1 MLPSKSKESIKQCVF
16 YSVIEVSRRD
26 DKGKRPLLHAFSIYI
41 SYSPVAMIKH
51 YGPKAICFYKGISWD
66 SGSGE
71 IESIL
76 AEKAWHGSRCRRAGW
91 LFHVHT
97 GAKKEQKVG
106 PGCKPLKP
114 TTIMALLNKT
124 SSPEH
129 SLTIPTAPPTGN
141 QGFQYRS
148 LWGIFLMQTTTVRS
162 QGSRNQGLE
171 IAAHIRPTLRKQ
183 KAANACCSAPFPNY
197 TVQNPSQGMV
207 PPMVY
212 TASRQWGKAIY
223 SQSLYPKPALP
234 TATFTS

>member
-1 MLPSKSKESIKQCVF
+1 
-16 YSVIEVSRRD
+16 
-26 DKGKRPLLHAFSIYI
+26 
-41 SYSPVAMIKH
+41 
-51 YGPKAICFYKGISWD
+51 
-66 SGSGE
+66 
-71 IESIL
+71 L

-148 LWGIFLMQTTTVRS
+148 LWGIFLMQTMTYWIQTSQRS
-162 QGSRNQGLE
+162 
-171 IAAHIRPTLRKQ
+171 TLLAKYY
-183 KAANACCSAPFPNY
+183 PFLRFILFLMG
-197 TVQNPSQGMV
+197 VCVCVCVHVCLHV
-207 PPMVY
+207 PPENRRGCHI
-212 TASRQWGKAIY
+212 S
-223 SQSLYPKPALP
+223 
-234 TATFTS
+234 